1 MPTADIS
8 RAAFGIM
15 TAAPAERPATY
26 QDVLDTPAHRVAE
39 VRASPLHMQPRP
51 ASHHAWARSGPNQS
65 PFHAGDGGPDEWW
78 IINKPELHLGAD
90 IVGPDRHPR
99 LIST

>member
-51 ASHHAWARSGPNQS
+51 ASHHAWARSG
-65 PFHAGDGGPDEWW
+65 
-78 IINKPELHLGAD
+78 LGAQ
-90 IVGPDRHPR
+90 ISRHSTRGMVGPTSGGSSINRNCISAR
-99 LIST
+99 ISWGLIGIPA